1 MKITIDMG
9 DQLDDVLTLAKQRQ
23 LVTDTY
29 MEFKEL
35 FEAQGVEPML
45 LVRLESSLMES
56 IEHTPNWPSES
67 EEDLFEEEPYADE

>member
-9 DQLDDVLTLAKQRQ
+9 EALDEVLTLAKQRQ
-23 LVTDTY
+23 LVTDTF

-56 IEHTPNWPSES
+56 IEHTPNWLGES
-67 EEDLFEEEPYADE
+67 EDDFFDEQDD

>member
-1 MKITIDMG
+1 MKITIDTG
-9 DQLDDVLTLAKQRQ
+9 EALDDVLTLAKQRQ
-23 LVTDTY
+23 LVTDTF

-67 EEDLFEEEPYADE
+67 EDDFFDEQED

>member
-1 MKITIDMG
+1 MKITIELG
-9 DQLDDVLTLAKQRQ
+9 NELDEVLTLAKQRQ
-23 LVTDTY
+23 LVNDTFF
-29 MEFKEL
+29 EFKEL

-56 IEHTPNWPSES
+56 TEHTPNWPSET

>member
-9 DQLDDVLTLAKQRQ
+9 AQLDDVLTLAKQRQ
-23 LVTDTY
+23 LVTDTF

-56 IEHTPNWPSES
+56 IEHTPNWPGVSF
-67 EEDLFEEEPYADE
+67 EEDCSEDQDE

>member
-9 DQLDDVLTLAKQRQ
+9 EALDDVLTLAKQRQ
-23 LVTDTY
+23 LVTDTF

-56 IEHTPNWPSES
+56 IEHTPNWPGASF
-67 EEDLFEEEPYADE
+67 EEDCFEDQDD

>member
-9 DQLDDVLTLAKQRQ
+9 ESLDEVLTLAKQRQ
-23 LVTDTY
+23 LVTDTF

-45 LVRLESSLMES
+45 LVRLESSVIES
-56 IEHTPNWPSES
+56 IEHTPNWPGASF
-67 EEDLFEEEPYADE
+67 EEDCFEDPDH